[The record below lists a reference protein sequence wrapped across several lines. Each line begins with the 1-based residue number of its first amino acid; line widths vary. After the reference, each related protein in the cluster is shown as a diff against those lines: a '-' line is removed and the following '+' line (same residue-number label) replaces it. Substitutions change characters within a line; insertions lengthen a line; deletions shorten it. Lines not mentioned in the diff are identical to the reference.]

1 MKKLLCLEKRGP
13 WAGKN
18 ITHNTETN
26 YNPKVDLEIPNF
38 VLEAQEQRYM
48 DKKSK
53 ERLYKKNKY
62 VKKKRRAEIRANA
75 WEIVKLVL
83 GMLLALV
90 GIWAWLVLTIGL
102 LG

>member
-13 WAGKN
+13 WADKDMA
-18 ITHNTETN
+18 HNAKE
-26 YNPKVDLEIPNF
+26 YHDIKVDLEIPSF
-38 VLEAQEQRYM
+38 VIEAQEQRYI
-48 DKKSK
+48 DRKLK
-53 ERLYKKNKY
+53 ERLYKKNEY

-75 WEIVKLVL
+75 WEIIKLVL

-90 GIWAWLVLTIGL
+90 GTWAWLVLTIGL